1 MLVTFKTKRYSNITM
16 FGDVAVRLLQLMGHS
31 GTVPGAISAADV
43 PAALARLRA
52 GLADHGKEVV
62 GQKRDAD
69 DDRDAD
75 EDDDDRKAPKIDLA
89 HRAVPLLELLES
101 AIANEADVMWSD

>member
-31 GTVPGAISAADV
+31 GTVPGAVTAEDV

-52 GLADHGKEVV
+52 GLAEHGQEVV

-69 DDRDAD
+69 RD
-75 EDDDDRKAPKIDLA
+75 EPRIDLS
-89 HRAVPLLELLES
+89 HRAVPLIELLES
-101 AIANEADVMWSD
+101 AIENEADVMWES

>member
-31 GTVPGAISAADV
+31 GTVPGAIIAQDV
-43 PAALARLRA
+43 PKALAQLKA

-62 GQKRDAD
+62 GHKRD
-69 DDRDAD
+69 DDRD
-75 EDDDDRKAPKIDLA
+75 EPRIDLA
-89 HRAVPLLELLES
+89 HRAVPLVELLES
-101 AIANEADVMWSD
+101 AIRHEADVMWES